1 MSTPRSPSTRRQSGF
16 TLVEMMVALV
26 IGLIVIG
33 GVLTFTV
40 STVDSVGRNIGATRV
55 MQELRGAMSV
65 MTREIKRAGYDR
77 DAIEGIGRGIFPS
90 GYAAITINAAGDC
103 LLMSY
108 DRVGVNDG
116 GNVPGAGEWKGFRR
130 AVVGGNGVLQINT
143 RSDPPSCTTNTNWV
157 DLTSPTD
164 VSITQLLL
172 TRTALAP
179 VPAGSTPA
187 GPITVA
193 LREVQIQIRGQLV
206 SGPSTQR
213 GLDERVRVR
222 TDVVTFP

>member
-1 MSTPRSPSTRRQSGF
+1 MRRDSGF
-16 TLVEMMVALV
+16 TLVEMMIALV
-26 IGLIVIG
+26 IGLIIIG

-40 STVDSVGRNIGATRV
+40 ATVDSVGKNIGATRV

-90 GYAAITINAAGDC
+90 GYAAITINGAGDC

-116 GNVPGAGEWKGFRR
+116 GNAPGAGEWKGFRR
-130 AVVGGNGVLQINT
+130 TVVAGNGVLQINT
-143 RSDPPSCTTNTNWV
+143 RSNPPNCGNNTDWV

-164 VSITQLLL
+164 VSISAFSAVL
-172 TRTALAP
+172 TPNNAAIP
-179 VPAGSTPA
+179 GGSTTA
-187 GPITVA
+187 GAITVA
-193 LREVQIQIRGQLV
+193 MREIQLSMRAQLV
-206 SGPSTQR
+206 SDPNTQR

>member
-1 MSTPRSPSTRRQSGF
+1 MITNLPAMRRHSGF

-26 IGLIVIG
+26 VGLIIIG

-40 STVDSVGRNIGATRV
+40 STVDSVGRNIGATRI
-55 MQELRGAMSV
+55 MQELRGAMAV

-77 DAIEGIGRGIFPS
+77 DAIEGIARGVFPS
-90 GYAAITINAAGDC
+90 GYAQITINGAGDC

-130 AVVGGNGVLQINT
+130 AVVNGRGVLQINT
-143 RSDPPSCTTNTNWV
+143 RSNPPSCTTNTDWV

-164 VSITQLLL
+164 VSITGFTL
-172 TRTALAP
+172 TQTNLAP
-179 VPAGSTPA
+179 IPSGSTA
-187 GPITVA
+187 GGAITVA
-193 LREVQIQIRGQLV
+193 LREIQIQMRGALV
-206 SGPSTQR
+206 SDPATQR